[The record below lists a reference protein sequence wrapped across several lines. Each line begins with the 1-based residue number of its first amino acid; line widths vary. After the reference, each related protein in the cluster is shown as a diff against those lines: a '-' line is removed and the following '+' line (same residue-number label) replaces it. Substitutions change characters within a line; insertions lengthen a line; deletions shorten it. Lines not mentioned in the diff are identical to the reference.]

1 MKINP
6 FLIILIITMCI
17 YAPGAIIMDINT
29 SEEPVECE
37 CTYECYNDGYQDG
50 YAKGWLD
57 VLDSITNKIENR

>member
-1 MKINP
+1 
-6 FLIILIITMCI
+6 MCI